1 MLNVEGLH
9 DEIEAVLKRRGA
21 GEHVHFL
28 LGIKNEVTD
37 ESGEIVGAELHSLTN
52 NNCGTCAGM
61 IVERLCTY
69 IMEQIID
76 GKLHVHAMPAM
87 YGNTETIN

>member
-1 MLNVEGLH
+1 MFDVTGLH

-28 LGIKNEVTD
+28 LGIKNEVAD
-37 ESGEIVGAELHSLTN
+37 ESGEIIGAELHSLTN
-52 NNCGTCAGM
+52 GQCGTCAGM
-61 IVERLCTY
+61 IVDRLCNF
-69 IMEQIID
+69 IMEQVID
-76 GKLHVHAMPAM
+76 GKLSVHEMPSM